1 MIDRLKRSSK
11 VSEIVLCTSTEPED
25 DELIEVA
32 QANDVLS
39 FRGSPD
45 DVLERMLG
53 AADHFGFDYLLS
65 ITADCPLVDPEY
77 ADLIVEKYLETSA
90 DLIRQFD
97 LPHGAFSYGIK
108 VKALRKVVE
117 IKDSNET
124 EVWGRYFSDTGLF
137 EVLDMEVTK
146 ETHKQPG
153 LRMTLDYPEDFHF
166 LQRVFEALYKE
177 DEIFSLDDI
186 LDFLAHNPDVAGINS
201 KCGIKF
207 KRRFD
212 GQSEP
217 KLKKTRKVERALI
230 VGCGSIGQRHA
241 QNLRKL
247 GIEEI
252 FALRTRKGHF
262 QNLPDDLEVVELN
275 SENELKDS
283 RFDFAIISNP
293 SSLHL
298 ETVEKISDQVSGIFI
313 EKPFSDKLHGCAE
326 TADMLSKKHV
336 VSFVGHNL
344 MFHPAIKGILAF
356 INQSDLGRILNLQ
369 CQVGQW
375 LPDWHPY
382 EDYRKAYYARKDL
395 GGGVSSTMIH
405 EIHLATQFAGLPTE
419 VFGVF
424 SGSELLELDVDVC
437 SDLMIRHSSMAV
449 SQIHLD
455 FIQKPLHRSGRIS
468 FERGWAS
475 YDFNLNKAYGQDSS
489 MEKPRLLWDGQDY
502 DPNQAY
508 LDELAEFIRY
518 VEEGRIRHEHD
529 AASSI
534 GSMQVLDSLFESVSS
549 GTPIRIHA
557 NEKVSF
563 F

>member
-1 MIDRLKRSSK
+1 MIDRLKRSAK
-11 VSEIVLCTSTEPED
+11 VSEIVLCTSTESED
-25 DELIEVA
+25 DELINVA

-77 ADLIVEKYLETSA
+77 ADLMVEKYLETSA

-108 VKALRKVVE
+108 VEALRKVVE

-124 EVWGRYFSDTGLF
+124 EVWGRYFTDTGLF
-137 EVLDMEVTK
+137 EVLDMEVK
-146 ETHKQPG
+146 QEIHKQPG
-153 LRMTLDYPEDFHF
+153 LRMTLDYPEDFQF
-166 LQRVFEALYKE
+166 LQRVFETLYKDGE
-177 DEIFSLDDI
+177 VFSLDEI
-186 LDFLAHNPDVAGINS
+186 LAFLSKNPEVAQINS
-201 KCGIKF
+201 NCGLKF
-207 KRRFD
+207 KKRFD
-212 GQSEP
+212 AQSEP
-217 KLKKTRKVERALI
+217 KLKRTKQVERALI

-241 QNLRKL
+241 RNLMQL
-247 GIEEI
+247 GIGELY
-252 FALRTRKGHF
+252 ALRTRKGHF

-283 RFDFAIISNP
+283 RFDIAVIANP

-298 ETVEKISDQVSGIFI
+298 ETIEKISDQVSGIFI

-326 TADMLSKKHV
+326 TADMLSKKRV

-344 MFHPAIKGILAF
+344 MFHPAIKGIRAF

-468 FERGWAS
+468 FEHGWAS

-508 LDELAEFIRY
+508 LDEMAEFVRY

-534 GSMQVLDSLFESVSS
+534 GSMQVLDALFESVSS

-557 NEKVSF
+557 NEKPSF

>member
-39 FRGSPD
+39 FRGSPE

-77 ADLIVEKYLETSA
+77 ADLMVEKYLETSA

-153 LRMTLDYPEDFHF
+153 LRMTLDYPEDFQF
-166 LQRVFEALYKE
+166 LEKIFAALHKE
-177 DEIFSLDDI
+177 GEVFSLDEI
-186 LDFLAHNPDVAGINS
+186 LDFLTHNPDVVGINS

-262 QNLPDDLEVVELN
+262 QNLPDDLEVVEFN
-275 SENELKDS
+275 SENELKGS
-283 RFDFAIISNP
+283 KFDIAIISNP

-298 ETVEKISDQVSGIFI
+298 ETIKKISDQVSGIFI
-313 EKPFSDKLHGCAE
+313 EKPFSDMLDGCAE
-326 TADMLSKKHV
+326 AVDLMKRKRV

-344 MFHPAIKGILAF
+344 MFHPAIKGILSF
-356 INQSDLGRILNLQ
+356 INESDMGEILNLQ

-382 EDYRKAYYARKDL
+382 EDYKKAYYARKDL

-405 EIHLATQFAGLPTE
+405 EIHLATKFAGLPTE

-424 SGSELLELDVDVC
+424 SESELLKLDVDVC

-534 GSMQVLDSLFESVSS
+534 GSMQVLDALFESVSS

-557 NEKVSF
+557 NEKPSF